1 MMRDRDEAQ
10 KYHNICKQCKYYRS
24 ITDQC
29 KICNCIMLLKTKLNN
44 STCPEFKWPEDTS
57 W

>member
-1 MMRDRDEAQ
+1 MRDRDEAQ
-10 KYHNICKQCKYYRS
+10 KYHNICKQCKHYRS